1 MLTFPAGSAGGP
13 DGLRPQHIR
22 DMLLSRE
29 GGSELLSALTAF
41 VNMVLAGRCPKD
53 VAPVFFGG
61 RLLALNKKSGGIRPI
76 VVGFSLRR
84 LVSKCATSFGTK
96 HLTDFFHPHQ
106 LGVGIPGGCEAAIHS
121 ARRYLEALPPDHI
134 VVKLDFSNA
143 FNSLHRFDMLSAVHS
158 RIPDLY
164 SYCCSAYSQPS
175 LLFYGSH
182 TVLSQEGPQQGDPL
196 GPLLFCNTIHPL
208 LSSLKSDLKLGYMD
222 DVSLGGPVDRVV
234 SDITEISKVGS
245 SMGLTLNPS
254 KCELIAHQDLSVKD
268 DCLLSF
274 VRVNVSDATLLGAP
288 LFPGPVLD
296 KAWSDRCADLARAVD
311 RLDAVSSQDALILL
325 RSSFSAPKVLHL
337 LRCSPS
343 VDHSCLQ
350 AFDSM
355 LRAAI
360 QRITN
365 SDLSDSQW
373 LQASLPVKDG
383 GLGVRRVISLAL
395 PAFLASAASTLSLQ
409 DAILSGSTCSDNRYF
424 QSYLTTW
431 SSRYGTVPETLPT
444 NSLLGPT
451 SPSS

>member
-1 MLTFPAGSAGGP
+1 
-13 DGLRPQHIR
+13 
-22 DMLLSRE
+22 MLLSRE

-61 RLLALNKKSGGIRPI
+61 RLLALNKKSGGIRTI

-175 LLFYGSH
+175 VLFYGSH

-222 DVSLGGPVDRVV
+222 DVSLGGPVDRV
-234 SDITEISKVGS
+234 KVKVKFSHTRYRALG
-245 SMGLTLNPS
+245 P
-254 KCELIAHQDLSVKD
+254 ELI
-268 DCLLSF
+268 
-274 VRVNVSDATLLGAP
+274 
-288 LFPGPVLD
+288 PVYRQ
-296 KAWSDRCADLARAVD
+296 SAR
-311 RLDAVSSQDALILL
+311 R
-325 RSSFSAPKVLHL
+325 
-337 LRCSPS
+337 
-343 VDHSCLQ
+343 
-350 AFDSM
+350 
-355 LRAAI
+355 
-360 QRITN
+360 
-365 SDLSDSQW
+365 
-373 LQASLPVKDG
+373 
-383 GLGVRRVISLAL
+383 
-395 PAFLASAASTLSLQ
+395 
-409 DAILSGSTCSDNRYF
+409 
-424 QSYLTTW
+424 
-431 SSRYGTVPETLPT
+431 
-444 NSLLGPT
+444 
-451 SPSS
+451 

>member
-1 MLTFPAGSAGGP
+1 MCSALSVHSQISCVRCSFGVKLAGTVSLGSLHPTTCKTWRKRHNLSSTVKKRISSFSVGVTPAQSTDNSHNRRATSNNTLSQAIAAKLEDGNVRAAIRLLISDDTAAAPSVESLAKLKEKHPVSSLQATALPTSQQSRCLSVEESEVRRAVLTFPAGSAGGP

-158 RIPDLY
+158 RIRDLY
-164 SYCCSAYSQPS
+164 SYCYLAYSQPS
-175 LLFYGSH
+175 VLFYGSH

-254 KCELIAHQDLSVKD
+254 E
-268 DCLLSF
+268 
-274 VRVNVSDATLLGAP
+274 
-288 LFPGPVLD
+288 
-296 KAWSDRCADLARAVD
+296 
-311 RLDAVSSQDALILL
+311 
-325 RSSFSAPKVLHL
+325 
-337 LRCSPS
+337 
-343 VDHSCLQ
+343 
-350 AFDSM
+350 
-355 LRAAI
+355 
-360 QRITN
+360 
-365 SDLSDSQW
+365 
-373 LQASLPVKDG
+373 
-383 GLGVRRVISLAL
+383 
-395 PAFLASAASTLSLQ
+395 
-409 DAILSGSTCSDNRYF
+409 
-424 QSYLTTW
+424 
-431 SSRYGTVPETLPT
+431 
-444 NSLLGPT
+444 
-451 SPSS
+451 